1 MYKDG
6 HMQTGYDDV
15 RPKFYSILFIHK
27 TTWPVAP
34 GDSVFGYFTYC
45 KEDKWLGLCYQLLN
59 RRRKHKPN
67 PYVECTNV
75 RNIFIKCTHLTKA
88 LFKVTYK
95 AFKLYICT
103 ALCFPENQI
112 DYHCLHHVLPVAVIF
127 IYFFLWKKFL
137 WIVKFTA
144 I

>member
-1 MYKDG
+1 MTSG
-6 HMQTGYDDV
+6 LN
-15 RPKFYSILFIHK
+15 SILFCLYTKLHDLWLLETVYLVILPTAKK
-27 TTWPVAP
+27 TNDNKSTL
-34 GDSVFGYFTYC
+34 T
-45 KEDKWLGLCYQLLN
+45 WLGLCYQLLN

-127 IYFFLWKKFL
+127 IFFCGKSFCE
-137 WIVKFTA
+137 
-144 I
+144 